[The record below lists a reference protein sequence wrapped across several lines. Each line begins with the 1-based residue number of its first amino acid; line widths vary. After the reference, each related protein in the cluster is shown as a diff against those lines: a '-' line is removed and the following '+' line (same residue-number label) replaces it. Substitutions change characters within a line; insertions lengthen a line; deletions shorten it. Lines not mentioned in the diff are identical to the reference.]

1 MTIPQ
6 FLSQTNFSGPLPSQR
21 SERSG
26 FTTLFAV
33 AIVNRDFRN
42 LLLHDPKAAL
52 ENGYLGERFYLSDDE
67 QNLLISIQAKS
78 LTDLAK
84 QFIVSTEMAL

>member
-6 FLSQTNFSGPLPSQR
+6 FLSQTNLSVPLPSPR

-42 LLLHDPKAAL
+42 LLLHDPRAAL
-52 ENGYLGERFYLSDDE
+52 ENGYLGERFHLSDDE
-67 QNLLISIQAKS
+67 QNLLISMQANS

>member
-1 MTIPQ
+1 MTVAQ
-6 FLSQTNFSGPLPSQR
+6 FMSQTNLSVRLPAPSMDLA
-21 SERSG
+21 G
-26 FTTLFAV
+26 FTSLFAV

-52 ENGYLGERFYLSDDE
+52 ENGYLGEQFYLSDAE
-67 QNLLISIQAKS
+67 QNLLISIQADS

-84 QFIVSTEMAL
+84 QFIVSAETAV

>member
-6 FLSQTNFSGPLPSQR
+6 FMAQTNMSVQLPSQDDLA
-21 SERSG
+21 G

-42 LLLHDPKAAL
+42 LLLEDPKAAL
-52 ENGYLGERFYLSDDE
+52 EIGYLGEHFYLSDAE
-67 QNLLISIQAKS
+67 ENLLISIQAKS

-84 QFIVSTEMAL
+84 QFIGSVETAL

>member
-6 FLSQTNFSGPLPSQR
+6 FMSQTNFSGRLQDQTR
-21 SERSG
+21 DLAG

-33 AIVNRDFRN
+33 AIVNRNFRN

-52 ENGYLGERFYLSDDE
+52 ENGYLGEQFYLSDAE
-67 QNLLISIQAKS
+67 QNLLISIQANS

-84 QFIVSTEMAL
+84 QFIVSSGTAL